1 MAKKSP
7 LRGTGRNVGNTDS
20 VPDRDA
26 PKSTFRATDLQ
37 GARSFFRYYLL
48 NIAGE
53 AETTTPLPNSLVA
66 LRGAGC
72 LPVSMPQSAWPALHL
87 QVL

>member
-26 PKSTFRATDLQ
+26 PNSPSYRFTRMH
-37 GARSFFRYYLL
+37 SFFDQLQWLNVEYMLL
-48 NIAGE
+48 LCKEEITE
-53 AETTTPLPNSLVA
+53 
-66 LRGAGC
+66 R
-72 LPVSMPQSAWPALHL
+72 
-87 QVL
+87 

>member
-26 PKSTFRATDLQ
+26 PNSPSYRFTRKHSLLPLRSINIDGQPQKETFHKS
-37 GARSFFRYYLL
+37 
-48 NIAGE
+48 
-53 AETTTPLPNSLVA
+53 
-66 LRGAGC
+66 
-72 LPVSMPQSAWPALHL
+72 
-87 QVL
+87 